1 MEETLLIA
9 NFDQAAEKRILDTLS
24 YDHQINNNNLRNS
37 LSYIKKIVNTP
48 DAYRSYYQQLTP
60 LELAILDFIG
70 KNLTVLEYQAY
81 KYILLNQDFYGKIHQ
96 SQFVKLLKKLFG
108 IGLIE
113 RKSYFDENKKKK
125 YAYLLTARGHDFEKY
140 ILNHNYIDPTVL
152 LHMKNEFYV
161 QCWQAVDLQMALEQ
175 QPFYLNSQIVIK
187 NNHPLLHC
195 LLAAGEETLYD
206 CSIYFWLHDFNNN
219 IQNRLNHL
227 PVTNLEK
234 HSLSYATTFTKIIP
248 LTLISV
254 NDINT
259 LKELKERLKD
269 NGHYGIVILSLIDN
283 GKNGETDN
291 KDKKGILRSIIVK
304 NNGKINWLKFRQISD
319 EK

>member
-9 NFDQAAEKRILDTLS
+9 NFDQITEKKILDTLS
-24 YDHQINNNNLRNS
+24 YDHQINNHNLRNS
-37 LSYIKKIVNTP
+37 LSYIAKIINVP
-48 DAYRSYYQQLTP
+48 DVYRDYYQQLTS
-60 LELAILDFIG
+60 LELAVLDFIG
-70 KNLTVLEYQAY
+70 NNLTVLEYQAY
-81 KYILLNQDFYGKIHQ
+81 KYILLHQDFYEKIHQ

-113 RKSYFDENKKKK
+113 RKSYFDGNKKK

-140 ILNHNYIDPTVL
+140 ILNHNYISPTVL
-152 LHMKNEFYV
+152 LHMTNEFYV
-161 QCWQAVDLQMALEQ
+161 QCWQAVDLQMVLEQ
-175 QPFYLNSQIVIK
+175 QPFYVNSQIVIK

-195 LLAAGEETLYD
+195 LLAANKETIYD

-219 IQNRLNHL
+219 IQHRLSNL

-234 HSLSYATTFTKIIP
+234 HSLSYSKNFTNVIP

-259 LKELKERLKD
+259 LKELKTHLKG
-269 NGHYGIVILSLIDN
+269 NGHYGMVILSLINN

-291 KDKKGILRSIIVK
+291 KDKKGILRSIIIK
-304 NNGKINWLKFRQISD
+304 NNGQINWLKVRQMND
-319 EK
+319 GT